1 MEEREPS
8 LPLGDAV
15 SPPAG
20 AQYLPSLIE
29 STGSGLL
36 SGPQGISRALCA
48 RQAEPWNLRPSN
60 SVMRSR
66 ALS

>member
-8 LPLGDAV
+8 LPFGDTV

-36 SGPQGISRALCA
+36 SGPQGISPGALRA
-48 RQAEPWNLRPSN
+48 SG
-60 SVMRSR
+60 
-66 ALS
+66 